1 MFIIASSGRCGTEAI
16 CHGLDRFSDHVVEH
30 EPEPRLLR
38 EAHLKHLGEPYRTST
53 YEERMRFFRDRAHT
67 RYGQSFRAPN
77 LLEDID
83 AAAARARFL
92 VVVRTPGEYVVS
104 AHALGVLRRG
114 DEWDQAR
121 ILPRGVTEASE
132 QGALAARIAW
142 HWDAVNRYLL
152 DFAERSGPLARVVVL
167 CPLEEA
173 LPRWAAW
180 LGVRIEDPAGLR
192 DYLAS
197 KPNAAPSRELPEG
210 YDPTMISRIC
220 GETWRRAER
229 LAHPWT

>member
-1 MFIIASSGRCGTEAI
+1 MFVIASTGRCGTEAI

-38 EAHLKHLGEPYRTST
+38 EAHLKHLGEQYRTPT
-53 YEERMRFFRDRAHT
+53 YEERMRFFRDREHA

-77 LLEDID
+77 LLEDIGSV
-83 AAAARARFL
+83 AAETRFL
-92 VVVRTPGEYVVS
+92 VVVRTPTEYVVS

-121 ILPRGVTEASE
+121 ILPRGVSEASE
-132 QGALAARIAW
+132 RGSLAARIAW

-152 DFAERSGPLARVVVL
+152 DFAERSGSRARVVVL
-167 CPLEEA
+167 GPLEDV
-173 LPRWAAW
+173 LPQWAAW
-180 LGVRIEDPAGLR
+180 LGVDVGDPGGLR
-192 DYLAS
+192 EYLAS
-197 KPNAAPSRELPEG
+197 KPNASPSRELPEG
-210 YDPTMISRIC
+210 YDPATIQRIC

-229 LAHPWT
+229 LAG